1 MTELASQTRPTMYF
15 VGVSTEQSAALRMFP
30 TWAEILGL
38 EHARLQ
44 GLDLPPNAPA
54 ERYRQ
59 LVTHIKED
67 PQSLGAR
74 LTAHRLNVARAAGDL
89 FHELSDDAE
98 LCNEVSCIYKRDGRL
113 LGHATGPEVAGR
125 ASEQFLGAYY
135 WRQHEA
141 DVLCLGAGSAAA
153 ALATYLATRANEE
166 NRPRRLLLVDRRETR
181 LDEAQALLEHLSLS
195 PMKAALIHNDRPQ
208 ANDRLMSMLPPHSLV
223 VNATGLG
230 RDIPGSPLTPAA
242 RFPQNGAAWEL
253 NERGERPFLQQA
265 RAQAAESDLRVEDGR
280 RYFLLGWRKAVGYVF
295 DLSIDRKTSARL
307 AEAAEAVR

>member
-1 MTELASQTRPTMYF
+1 MTELTSQTRPTMYF

-30 TWAEILGL
+30 AWAEILGL
-38 EHARLQ
+38 ENARLQ
-44 GLDLPPNAPA
+44 GIDLPPNAPA

-74 LTAHRLNVARAAGDL
+74 VTSHRLNVARAAGDL
-89 FHELSDDAE
+89 FDELSDDAE

-125 ASEQFLGAYY
+125 AMEQFLGADY

-141 DVLCLGAGSAAA
+141 DVLCLGAGGAAA
-153 ALATYLATRANEE
+153 ALATYLATRAGEE
-166 NRPRRLLLVDRRETR
+166 NRPRRLLLVDRREKR
-181 LDEAQALLEHLSLS
+181 LDEVQALLEHLSVS

-208 ANDRLMSMLPPHSLV
+208 ANDRLMSMLPPYSLV
-223 VNATGLG
+223 VNDTGLG
-230 RDIPGSPLTPAA
+230 QDIPGSPLTPAA

-253 NERGERPFLQQA
+253 NARGDRPFLQQA
-265 RAQAAESDLRVEDGR
+265 RAQAADSDLRVEDGW

-295 DLSIDRKTSARL
+295 DLSIDRETSARL